1 MQAYYTVSSPHL
13 FVLIGGMLIHICQ
26 VQTGTTI
33 PLIMKPSD
41 TIENVK
47 DKIYE
52 KGGIPPEHERLMYR
66 GKELDNGCTLS
77 DYEIEEEAMI
87 YSVPVEIKGKYV
99 QRHVMHRVM

>member
-1 MQAYYTVSSPHL
+1 M
-13 FVLIGGMLIHICQ
+13 
-26 VQTGTTI
+26 QTGTTI

-52 KGGIPPEHERLMYR
+52 KGGILPEQERLMYH

-87 YSVPVEIKGKYV
+87 YMYSVSVEIKGKYV
-99 QRHVMHRVM
+99 HAMPYYA